1 MYLRMKL
8 TLTRSFKSGE
18 LEDGIWQFFTGK
30 IALSWGKL
38 HFFQVIDHLA
48 AQSKRLSGKS
58 SKKVSCSNL

>member
-38 HFFQVIDHLA
+38 HFFKLLITWLLNPRDYPA
-48 AQSKRLSGKS
+48 NPPRR
-58 SKKVSCSNL
+58 